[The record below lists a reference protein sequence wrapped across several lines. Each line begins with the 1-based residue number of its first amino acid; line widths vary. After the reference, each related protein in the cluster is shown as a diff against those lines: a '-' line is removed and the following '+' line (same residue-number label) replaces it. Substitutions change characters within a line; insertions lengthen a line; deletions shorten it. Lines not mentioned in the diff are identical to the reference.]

1 MSPDRSPCGRRRF
14 LEVGSGI
21 AALVATGHSAVA
33 SNATQDEDQPDEADY
48 ASIYEESIG
57 DVVLVTVPGDEGAP
71 GGLGSGFVLEEGDV
85 VTNHHV
91 VAGTDEVEL
100 QFTDE
105 AWRTGEVVGSDVH
118 SDLAVVSVDD
128 VPDVATGLTLSDDD
142 PVVGQEVLALG
153 NPLGLDASISQGIV
167 SGIDRSLPSPTGF
180 AIPAAIQT
188 DAPVN
193 PGNSGGPL
201 ISLEGDVLGVVF
213 AGAGQTIGFAIA
225 ARLANRVVPALASE
239 GEYEHPYIGVGVDP
253 VGPQVAEANDLEE
266 AGGVQV
272 TEVVPNAP
280 ADGVLEPA
288 TETTTI
294 DGELVRTGGDVIL
307 AIGDREIPNQDLL
320 SSTLA
325 LETSPG
331 ETIEIEI
338 VRDGEPGTVELTLA
352 SRPDVDTP

>member
-1 MSPDRSPCGRRRF
+1 M
-14 LEVGSGI
+14 
-21 AALVATGHSAVA
+21 
-33 SNATQDEDQPDEADY
+33 
-48 ASIYEESIG
+48 
-57 DVVLVTVPGDEGAP
+57 
-71 GGLGSGFVLEEGDV
+71 
-85 VTNHHV
+85 
-91 VAGTDEVEL
+91 
-100 QFTDE
+100 
-105 AWRTGEVVGSDVH
+105 
-118 SDLAVVSVDD
+118 
-128 VPDVATGLTLSDDD
+128 
-142 PVVGQEVLALG
+142 
-153 NPLGLDASISQGIV
+153 
-167 SGIDRSLPSPTGF
+167 
-180 AIPAAIQT
+180 
-188 DAPVN
+188 
-193 PGNSGGPL
+193 
-201 ISLEGDVLGVVF
+201 LGVVF

-253 VGPQVAEANDLEE
+253 VGPQVAEANDLE

-352 SRPDVDTP
+352 SRPDVDTPEIPDWTVRCGRSVASICAFPSADRDQRRSAGHERQIKGAGL